1 MQNNYQEII
10 DLVAKKC
17 QEALAPLYAKLEEL
31 QAHYG
36 MREAEQPTIEQT
48 PDPEEVRE
56 AEFKK
61 NIAEMKEILIK
72 SGKIPSDEP
81 KQSKE
86 AYFEGMR
93 KNLVKQG
100 LIKY

>member
-17 QEALAPLYAKLEEL
+17 QEVLAPLYAELEEL

-36 MREAEQPTIEQT
+36 MREAEPQPAEPQ
-48 PDPEEVRE
+48 PDPEEVRQ

-61 NIAEMKEILIK
+61 QLAEMKQMLIK
-72 SGKIPSDEP
+72 SGRIPKDE
-81 KQSKE
+81 
-86 AYFEGMR
+86 A
-93 KNLVKQG
+93 NN
-100 LIKY
+100 

>member
-1 MQNNYQEII
+1 MNTNYQEIA

-17 QEALAPLYAKLEEL
+17 QEALAPLYAELEEL

-36 MREAEQPTIEQT
+36 MQEAQTQPTEPQ

-61 NIAEMKEILIK
+61 QLAEMKEMLIK
-72 SGKIPSDEP
+72 SG
-81 KQSKE
+81 
-86 AYFEGMR
+86 R
-93 KNLVKQG
+93 
-100 LIKY
+100 IKA

>member
-1 MQNNYQEII
+1 MEQNYQEIAN
-10 DLVAKKC
+10 LVAKKC
-17 QEALAPLYAKLEEL
+17 QEALAPLYAELEEL
-31 QAHYG
+31 RAKYYPH
-36 MREAEQPTIEQT
+36 EPKIEPTKTQ
-48 PDPEEVRE
+48 EEVEE
-56 AEFKK
+56 AEFMK
-61 NIAEMKEILIK
+61 NIQEMKEILIK
-72 SGKIPSDEP
+72 SGKIPSEEQ

>member
-1 MQNNYQEII
+1 MNYTQQEIA

-17 QEALAPLYAKLEEL
+17 QEVLAPLYEELHDL

-36 MREAEQPTIEQT
+36 LRDAQTQPTEPT

-61 NIAEMKEILIK
+61 QLTEIKEMLIK
-72 SGKIPSDEP
+72 SG
-81 KQSKE
+81 
-86 AYFEGMR
+86 R
-93 KNLVKQG
+93 
-100 LIKY
+100 IKA